1 MKVRALQS
9 SSASTQV
16 LLKYCKDTDDDWL
29 LDTPD
34 RNNNSPLHIAAE
46 KGKIENVQVSLTL

>member
-1 MKVRALQS
+1 M
-9 SSASTQV
+9 